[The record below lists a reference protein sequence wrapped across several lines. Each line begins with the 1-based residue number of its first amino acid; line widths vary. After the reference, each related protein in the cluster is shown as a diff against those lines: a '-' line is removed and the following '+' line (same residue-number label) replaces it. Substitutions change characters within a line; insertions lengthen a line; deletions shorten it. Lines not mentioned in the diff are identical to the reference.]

1 MISLADAFGAE
12 TTTMAGLKFVIPGYW
27 NADNQWVAGGHTPP
41 IQIPATIVPVGDY
54 SESTHGQAI
63 KADPTGE
70 RYPASVKIKSRWQIP
85 INSIVEFHGID
96 YKITRVGDYLAADF
110 WACVGQSDTT
120 TAKPVVTPLSDIPD
134 DLFVMYGR
142 QRISV
147 KQLLETQAIVQQR
160 RS

>member
-12 TTTMAGLKFVIPGYW
+12 TTTQVGLKFVIPGHW
-27 NADNQWVAGGHTPP
+27 NDDNQWEAGGHTPA
-41 IQIPATIVPVGDY
+41 ITIPATIVPIGDY

-70 RYPASVKIKSRWQIP
+70 RYPAGMKIKSRWQIP
-85 INSIVEFHGID
+85 LNSIVEYHGID
-96 YKITRVGDYLAADF
+96 YKITRVGDYLAADY
-110 WACVGQSDTT
+110 WACVGQSDTS
-120 TAKPVVTPLSDIPD
+120 ADKPTITPISAVPD
-134 DLFVMYGR
+134 DLFIMYGKR
-142 QRISV
+142 KIFV